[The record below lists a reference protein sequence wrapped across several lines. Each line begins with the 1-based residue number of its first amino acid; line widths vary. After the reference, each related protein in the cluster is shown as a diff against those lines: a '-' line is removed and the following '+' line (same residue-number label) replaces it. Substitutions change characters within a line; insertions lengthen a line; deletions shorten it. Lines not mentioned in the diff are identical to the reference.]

1 MVLALQVVL
10 VHFTFA
16 CAFIR
21 CMCCSCCDTSQ
32 CNAMQHYTIQY
43 NTKHAC
49 PHTQESVLRVYE
61 HSSGTSKEYK
71 GLAEIGA
78 FFKGYFSKLA
88 NCKDFTTPVNE
99 ATEIP
104 RQVNYVWDCP
114 DIGILSY
121 ADHVLFRSGDFK
133 IMVQVRCWCS
143 AGNVWRWPTVA

>member
-1 MVLALQVVL
+1 MR
-10 VHFTFA
+10 VH
-16 CAFIR
+16 
-21 CMCCSCCDTSQ
+21 
-32 CNAMQHYTIQY
+32 
-43 NTKHAC
+43 
-49 PHTQESVLRVYE
+49 E
-61 HSSGTSKEYK
+61 HSSGTYKEYK

-88 NCKDFTTPVNE
+88 NCKDVTIPVNE

-104 RQVNYVWDCP
+104 RQVNFVWDCP
-114 DIGILSY
+114 NIGVVSY